1 MNKTIE
7 EHHQELDATQTLS
20 HKQGFITIVLIF
32 GLFGIWSVFA
42 QIETTIT
49 ASGKII
55 TQSYNKSVKSTRG
68 GVVKEIFVKEGDLVK
83 KDQPLLRLESINE
96 RAKLSS
102 TVRKHDANIISI
114 CRLNEESKLSKQLNC
129 DALKESLFD
138 PTQFPLLMSEAT
150 MLFGSNIHSLDAKIN
165 LLKSQNRVSISQNSG
180 LVDQLT
186 SNKKLLASYKKEL
199 TKWKK
204 LLKQDA
210 VDELKAVD
218 TQRKI
223 IQTILQLDSIKS
235 RIEENN
241 ATIESRKQEIVLA
254 KEQFKNTALTK
265 KNELTLDNK
274 LNYESIIAL
283 KDTVESLTIKSPSDG
298 LVTDMKI
305 RSTGEVVTPQKQIIS
320 IVPNT
325 KDLIIEAFVIPTDIE
340 KLYKGQTT
348 EISFPAFVDPS
359 ALPITGEI
367 TYISADILTPENS
380 QESFYTIRIAF
391 TKEGLE
397 AIEHNKFK
405 IVPGMP
411 AAAFVHTGK
420 RTLIAYLMNP
430 VIQMFKGIFHAN

>member
-199 TKWKK
+199 SKWKK

-397 AIEHNKFK
+397 AIKHNKFK

>member
-1 MNKTIE
+1 MDKTIE
-7 EHHQELDATQTLS
+7 EHHEALDATQKLS
-20 HKQGFITIVLIF
+20 HTQGFITIALIF

-68 GVVKEIFVKEGDLVK
+68 GVVKEIFIKEGDLVK

-102 TVRKHDANIISI
+102 TIRKYDSNLISI
-114 CRLNEESKLSKQLNC
+114 CRLDAESKLSKTLSC
-129 DALKESLFD
+129 ETLKENLFD
-138 PTQFPLLMSEAT
+138 TKQFDLLISEAQ
-150 MLFGSNIHSLDAKIN
+150 MLFGSNIQSIQAKVSL
-165 LLKSQNRVSISQNSG
+165 LESQNKISVSQNFG
-180 LVDQLT
+180 LANQIV
-186 SNKKLLASYKKEL
+186 SNQKLLNSYKKEL
-199 TKWKK
+199 KKWEK

-241 ATIESRKQEIVLA
+241 ATIESRKQEMVLA

-265 KNELTLDNK
+265 KNDLFLDNK
-274 LNYESIIAL
+274 LSYESILAL
-283 KDTVESLTIKSPSDG
+283 QDTVESLTIKSPSDG

-305 RSTGEVVTPQKQIIS
+305 RATGEVVTPQKQIIS

-325 KDLIIEAFVIPTDIE
+325 KDFILEAFVIPTDIE
-340 KLYKGQTT
+340 KIYKGQTT

-367 TYISADILTPENS
+367 NYISADIMTPENS
-380 QESFYTIRIAF
+380 QESFYTVRIAF

-397 AIEHNKFK
+397 AIEKNKFK

-420 RTLIAYLMNP
+420 KTLIAYLMNP

>member
-199 TKWKK
+199 SKWKK

-367 TYISADILTPENS
+367 TYISADIITPENS
-380 QESFYTIRIAF
+380 QESFYTIRIEF
-391 TKEGLE
+391 DDKGLE
-397 AIEHNKFK
+397 AIEKNKFK

>member
-102 TVRKHDANIISI
+102 SVRKHDANIISI

>member
-199 TKWKK
+199 SKWKK

-367 TYISADILTPENS
+367 TYISADIITPENS

>member
-199 TKWKK
+199 SKWKK